1 MAVALALTYSQSN
14 DAKTLLFTDS
24 TGAYDAVTNT
34 GGWGAPNQVTS
45 DIVLSSS
52 TTVDKYWLTL
62 DITYTNSAD
71 ESTVYDTIYLYDELD
86 FVSEFSKSYGMEFE
100 LNMTHL
106 LESGV
111 AAGTVTD
118 VFPDGIYDV
127 TYTITEADTDLLV
140 YAKDYELLIYGNIQI
155 AVFDMIRE
163 NVSTVYKQKLFN
175 ADERDWQELLEAE
188 FIHAYYNGLIASAD
202 DAQRSKKI
210 EMLYFLEQKLNN

>member
-14 DAKTLLFTDS
+14 DAKTLLLTDN

-45 DIVLSSS
+45 DVVLSSA

-62 DITYTNSAD
+62 DVTYTNSSD
-71 ESTVYDTIYLYDELD
+71 ESTVYDTIDLYDE
-86 FVSEFSKSYGMEFE
+86 FTSEFSKSYGMEFE
-100 LNMTHL
+100 LTMAHL

-111 AAGTVTD
+111 AAGTATD

-127 TYTITEADTDLLV
+127 VYTITEADTDLLV
-140 YAKDYELLIYGNIQI
+140 YIKDYELLIYGNIQI
-155 AVFDMIRE
+155 AVFDMVCE
-163 NVSTVYKQKLFN
+163 NISTVYKQKLFN

>member
-14 DAKTLLFTDS
+14 DAKTLLFTDN

-45 DIVLSSS
+45 DIVLSSA

-62 DITYTNSAD
+62 DITYTNSSN
-71 ESTVYDTIYLYDELD
+71 ESTTYDTIDLYDE
-86 FVSEFSKSYGMEFE
+86 FTSKFSDPYGMEFE

-111 AAGTVTD
+111 AAGAVTD

-140 YAKDYELLIYGNIQI
+140 YAKDYELLVYGNIQI

-175 ADERDWQELLEAE
+175 ADERDWQELLEAS
-188 FIHAYYNGLIASAD
+188 FIYAYYNGLIASAD
-202 DAQRSKKI
+202 DAERSKKI